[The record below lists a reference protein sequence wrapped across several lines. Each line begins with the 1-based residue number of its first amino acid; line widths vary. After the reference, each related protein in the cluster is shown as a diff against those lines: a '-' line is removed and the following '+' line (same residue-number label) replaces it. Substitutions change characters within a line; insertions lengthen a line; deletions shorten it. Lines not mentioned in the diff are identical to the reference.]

1 MVSVV
6 KAVDRGTKTER
17 LPFTVQMASRQDLQR
32 VARLR
37 AATYGKHLPDLGVKL
52 QEPEAADF
60 ERGCVVFVA
69 TSKLDG
75 STLGTVRVHTN
86 MAKPLPLQASM
97 RLPSRFRGTR
107 MIESTRLSI
116 LGSSGSSVVRI
127 ALIKA
132 VLQYC
137 EMQQVD
143 WMMVA
148 GRQPVDRMY
157 DGLLCTDVEEYKKFY
172 PMAHAGGIPHRVM
185 SFPTMRA
192 RALWADAKHP
202 MYEFMFETEHPDI
215 DLSGIPM
222 LDFEWDS
229 PEEMPAATPL
239 PIRSFVPAFASRWP
253 SFAMGM
259 AA

>member
-1 MVSVV
+1 MGSVF
-6 KAVDRGTKTER
+6 KAVDGHSKTER
-17 LPFTVQMASRQDLQR
+17 LPFTVQVASRQDLHR

-37 AATYGKHLPDLGVKL
+37 ALTYGKHLPDLGARL
-52 QEPEAADF
+52 MTPEAADF

-116 LGSSGSSVVRI
+116 LSGEKSSVVRI

-132 VLQYC
+132 VLRYC
-137 EMQQVD
+137 ELQNVD

-157 DGLLCTDVEEYKKFY
+157 DGLLCTDVEAFKKFY

-185 SFPTMRA
+185 SFPTQRA

-202 MYEFMFETEHPDI
+202 MYEFMFETAHPDI
-215 DLSGIPM
+215 DLSGIAR

-229 PEEMPAATPL
+229 PEEMPAVTSL
-239 PIRSFVPAFASRWP
+239 PIRQYGGAFVRP